1 VSRWLR
7 PIGLSTAAGAL
18 ILAIYLVHPI
28 AGGHRLPIGPDGPV
42 YVWWTGYAD
51 LEGLGFLSGRSG
63 VPAVALIFGSIFGT
77 EPLQTVAF
85 LGPVLA
91 TATGLAA
98 AAVVETLLG
107 PSLVRGWAAALLA
120 GAWAGH
126 LAAGY
131 LGSLAMTALF
141 LGAIGPFGLAERSW
155 RGAIVGGGL
164 LAGAALSH
172 RPLLFLAL
180 AILAG
185 AVVALAPE
193 ALRERRRGTPLLS
206 TAVGRVTAGAGA
218 GAAVGLGLGV
228 VAGWGASRPEVDTS
242 QDALLRR
249 YGLEHLLRRQFRL
262 RLAADARRAA
272 VPMAAGATLGAAG
285 IARTLP
291 AMTTESKFLVAVCG
305 SWAALS
311 LAGVAILAATGGPA
325 NRLITFAFF
334 FPLIAAIGVDAL
346 IRRRGARRAVGA
358 LAGLIMVAVSMFGWY
373 RQEPFIEREE
383 VEAVEAVAEIIDA
396 LPPRTPL
403 VFLVDTELEAA
414 AFHVAR
420 FANVIR
426 SALPPRRITDV
437 RLAVGRPEDYLSDRP
452 TITGNSE
459 HDRLSVSF
467 LAESR
472 TVDADQAVFV
482 VRPFNQAGF
491 KAATRVGTPVTP
503 DIVALRGVPQIP
515 GAGRTGPVRG
525 SDPEPPG
532 LGPTTLAAVSI
543 GALALLALVGA
554 GWARWG
560 LPGAPIRAVVAAA
573 PSVGLAGL
581 ILGAIA
587 AQSVGVTPGGLGGI
601 VAAVLVGA
609 SGYTAAALAGR
620 DGEG

>member
-1 VSRWLR
+1 MSRWLR
-7 PIGLSTAAGAL
+7 AIGLSAAAGAL

-28 AGGHRLPIGPDGPV
+28 AGDHRLPIGPDGPV
-42 YVWWTGYAD
+42 YVWWTRYAD
-51 LEGLGFLSGRSG
+51 LEGLGALSGRSG

-77 EPLQTVAF
+77 EPLQTVAL

-91 TATGLAA
+91 AAAGLAA
-98 AAVVETLLG
+98 AAAVETLLG
-107 PSLVRGWAAALLA
+107 PGLIRAWAAALLT

-141 LGAIGPFGLAERSW
+141 LGAIGTFGLAERSW

-185 AVVALAPE
+185 AVVTLAPD
-193 ALRERRRGTPLLS
+193 ALRKRRSGTPLLS
-206 TAVGRVTAGAGA
+206 TAAGRITAGAGA
-218 GAAVGLGLGV
+218 GAAIGLGLGV
-228 VAGWGASRPEVDTS
+228 VAGSGTSRAEVDTS

-272 VPMAAGATLGAAG
+272 VAMAAGATLGAAG
-285 IARTLP
+285 IAGTLR
-291 AMTTESKFLVAVCG
+291 AMSAESRFLLAVCG

-346 IRRRGARRAVGA
+346 IRRKGARRVVGA
-358 LAGLIMVAVSMFGWY
+358 LAGLAMGAVSMFGWY
-373 RQEPFIEREE
+373 RQEPFIERNE
-383 VEAVEAVAEIIDA
+383 VEAVEAAAVIIDA
-396 LPPRTPL
+396 LSPRTPL
-403 VFLVDTELEAA
+403 VFLVDTDLKAA

-426 SALPPRRITDV
+426 SAVPPRRIADV
-437 RLAVGRPEDYLSDRP
+437 RLAVGRPEDYLSDRS

-459 HDRLSVSF
+459 HDRLSVSL

-472 TVDADQAVFV
+472 TVGVDQAVLV
-482 VRPFNQAGF
+482 VRHFNRTGY
-491 KAATRVGTPVTP
+491 KEATRVGTPVTP

-515 GAGRTGPVRG
+515 GESRTGPVRR
-525 SDPEPPG
+525 SDVEPPG
-532 LGPTTLAAVSI
+532 LGPTVLAALSI

-560 LPGAPIRAVVAAA
+560 LPGAPIRAVLAAA
-573 PSVGLAGL
+573 PSVGLASL
-581 ILGAIA
+581 ILAAVA
-587 AQSVGVTPGGLGGI
+587 AQSVGVSPGGLGGI

-609 SGYTAAALAGR
+609 MGYAAAALAGR
-620 DGEG
+620 GGGG

>member
-1 VSRWLR
+1 MSRWLR
-7 PIGLSTAAGAL
+7 AIGLSAAAGAL

-28 AGGHRLPIGPDGPV
+28 AGDHRLPIGPDGPV
-42 YVWWTGYAD
+42 YVWWTRYAN
-51 LEGLGFLSGRSG
+51 LEGLGVLSGRSG
-63 VPAVALIFGSIFGT
+63 VPAVALMFGSFFGT
-77 EPLQTVAF
+77 EPLQTIAF

-91 TATGLAA
+91 AAAGLAA
-98 AAVVETLLG
+98 AAAVETLLG
-107 PSLVRGWAAALLA
+107 PSLVRVWAAALLA

-141 LGAIGPFGLAERSW
+141 LGAIGPFGVAERSW
-155 RGAIVGGGL
+155 RGALAGGGL

-185 AVVALAPE
+185 AVVTLAPD
-193 ALRERRRGTPLLS
+193 ALRKRRRGTPLLS
-206 TAVGRVTAGAGA
+206 TAVGRITSGAGA
-218 GAAVGLGLGV
+218 GTAVGLGLGV
-228 VAGWGASRPEVDTS
+228 VAGLGASRLEVDTS

-262 RLAADARRAA
+262 RLAADSLRSA
-272 VPMAAGATLGAAG
+272 VPMAAGSILGAAG
-285 IARTLP
+285 IAPTLR
-291 AMTTESKFLVAVCG
+291 AMSTESKFLLAVCG
-305 SWAALS
+305 SWAALT

-346 IRRRGARRAVGA
+346 IRRRGARRVVGA
-358 LAGLIMVAVSMFGWY
+358 LAGLAMVAVSMFGWH
-373 RQEPFIEREE
+373 RQEPFIEPDE
-383 VEAVEAVAEIIDA
+383 VEVLEDAAGIIDT

-403 VFLVDTELEAA
+403 VFLVDTDLKAA

-420 FANVIR
+420 FANIIR
-426 SALPPRRITDV
+426 SAVPPQRIADV

-459 HDRLSVSF
+459 HDRLSVSL

-472 TVDADQAVFV
+472 NVGFDPAVLV
-482 VRPFNQAGF
+482 VRHFNRASY
-491 KAATRVGTPVTP
+491 KAAARVGTPVTP

-515 GAGRTGPVRG
+515 GASRTGPLRR

-532 LGPTTLAAVSI
+532 LGPTALAAVSI

-560 LPGAPIRAVVAAA
+560 LPGAHIRAVLAAS
-573 PSVGLAGL
+573 PSMGLASL
-581 ILGAIA
+581 ILGAVA
-587 AQSVGVTPGGLGGI
+587 AQSMGVSPGGLGGI

-609 SGYTAAALAGR
+609 GGYAAAALAGR
-620 DGEG
+620 DGGG

>member
-1 VSRWLR
+1 MSRWLR
-7 PIGLSTAAGAL
+7 AIGLSSAAGAL
-18 ILAIYLVHPI
+18 ILAIYLIHPI

-42 YVWWTGYAD
+42 YVWWTRYAD
-51 LEGLGFLSGRSG
+51 LGGLSVLSGRSG
-63 VPAVALIFGSIFGT
+63 VPAVALILGSIFGT
-77 EPLQTVAF
+77 DPLQTVAF

-91 TATGLAA
+91 AAAGLAA

-107 PSLVRGWAAALLA
+107 PSLVRAWAAALLA

-141 LGAIGPFGLAERSW
+141 LSAIGPFGVAERSW

-164 LAGAALSH
+164 LAAAALSH

-180 AILAG
+180 AILAV
-185 AVVALAPE
+185 AVVALAPD
-193 ALRERRRGTPLLS
+193 ALRKRRRGTPFLS
-206 TAVGRVTAGAGA
+206 TAVGRIAAAAGA

-228 VAGWGASRPEVDTS
+228 VAGSGTSRPNVDTS

-272 VPMAAGATLGAAG
+272 VAMAAGATLGAAG
-285 IARTLP
+285 IAGTLR
-291 AMTTESKFLVAVCG
+291 AMSTESKFLLAVCG

-346 IRRRGARRAVGA
+346 IHRRGARRAVGA

-383 VEAVEAVAEIIDA
+383 VEALEAAAGIIDA

-403 VFLVDTELEAA
+403 VFLVDTAEKAA

-426 SALPPRRITDV
+426 SALPPQRITDV

-452 TITGNSE
+452 TITGNTE
-459 HDRLSVSF
+459 HDRLSVSY

-472 TVDADQAVFV
+472 TVGFDQAVLV
-482 VRPFNQAGF
+482 VQHFNRAGY
-491 KAATRVGTPVTP
+491 KEAARVGAPLTP

-515 GAGRTGPVRG
+515 GGSRTGPVRR
-525 SDPEPPG
+525 SPPEPPG
-532 LGPTTLAAVSI
+532 PGPTALAAVSI

-560 LPGAPIRAVVAAA
+560 LPGAPIRAVLAAA
-573 PSVGLAGL
+573 PSVGLASL
-581 ILGAIA
+581 ILGAVA
-587 AQSVGVTPGGLGGI
+587 AQSVGVSPGGPGGI
-601 VAAVLVGA
+601 VAAALVGA
-609 SGYTAAALAGR
+609 SGYAAAAFAGR
-620 DGEG
+620 DGGG